1 MAEEGVY
8 WERETLRR
16 MLNALV
22 EQAGVGLVCEH
33 LGATEAE
40 VQALGAGIG
49 EWTEERVA
57 ALEQVCNVMSLGLGT
72 NYEQLVGGEAEA
84 AAAERERATGAA
96 ADAADAEEVFA
107 GYRLEWEEG
116 PIELA
121 EDEVDVTD
129 AGLASNGSTWLEAME
144 RRRQTLWRYRA
155 ELLMTQV
162 RLDMTR
168 VEQVTIAGEITRL
181 ELALI
186 MNFRD
191 TLPEPGANWDMTRRM
206 WEIERRLTWLR
217 WVQLER
223 EKEYGGM
230 KGVWNWL
237 TGKDRVTGREL
248 YLRML
253 EEADKTGG
261 EGLGLLELDVD
272 GGFGG
277 NGGRS
282 LGAGRPR

>member
-1 MAEEGVY
+1 MSEEGVY
-8 WERETLRR
+8 WDRETLRR

-22 EQAGVGLVCEH
+22 EEAGAGLVCEH

-40 VQALGAGIG
+40 VRELGAGIG
-49 EWTEERVA
+49 EWTEERMA
-57 ALEQVCNVMSLGLGT
+57 ALEGVCNVMSLGLGT
-72 NYEQLVGGEAEA
+72 NYEQLVGGEAA
-84 AAAERERATGAA
+84 AAAERATGAE
-96 ADAADAEEVFA
+96 DVVA

-121 EDEVDVTD
+121 EDEVD
-129 AGLASNGSTWLEAME
+129 AGVLSEGLELASNGSTWLEAME

-223 EKEYGGM
+223 EKEYGGI

-253 EEADKTGG
+253 EEADKSGG
-261 EGLGLLELDVD
+261 EGLGLLEMDVD

-282 LGAGRPR
+282 LGGGRPR

>member
-1 MAEEGVY
+1 M
-8 WERETLRR
+8 
-16 MLNALV
+16 N
-22 EQAGVGLVCEH
+22 
-33 LGATEAE
+33 
-40 VQALGAGIG
+40 
-49 EWTEERVA
+49 
-57 ALEQVCNVMSLGLGT
+57 LGLGRRYT
-72 NYEQLVGGEAEA
+72 EVVYDDEDEDDSDADSDADSDGEDGVGDDDGGGDEVGGLSL
-84 AAAERERATGAA
+84 
-96 ADAADAEEVFA
+96 DLVH
-107 GYRLEWEEG
+107 G
-116 PIELA
+116 PIELV

-129 AGLASNGSTWLEAME
+129 EGVLSEGLGLVTNGSTWQDAME
-144 RRRQTLWRYRA
+144 RRRQMLWRYRA

-223 EKEYGGM
+223 EKEYGGV

-237 TGKDRVTGREL
+237 KGNDRVTGREL
-248 YLRML
+248 YQRML
-253 EEADKTGG
+253 LEAEQTKGDSV
-261 EGLGLLELDVD
+261 GLLELDVE

-277 NGGRS
+277 LSGKALGG
-282 LGAGRPR
+282 GPR